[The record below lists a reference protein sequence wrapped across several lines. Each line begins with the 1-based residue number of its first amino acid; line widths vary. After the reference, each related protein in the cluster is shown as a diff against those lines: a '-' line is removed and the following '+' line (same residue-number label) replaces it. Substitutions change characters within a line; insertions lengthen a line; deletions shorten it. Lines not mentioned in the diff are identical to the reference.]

1 MLRQD
6 LEKDDAEEHV
16 VEEEEYCVSDK
27 TETEVLLF
35 FLGFLGLY
43 LVDALVKSELRKV
56 ASRPPGEI
64 GCFTFFKSV

>member
-16 VEEEEYCVSDK
+16 VEDDCVSDK
-27 TETEVLLF
+27 TEMEVVF
-35 FLGFLGLY
+35 FLGFLG
-43 LVDALVKSELRKV
+43 LVDALVKSELRNV

-64 GCFTFFKSV
+64 GCFAFFKSV